1 MVVVPPHCS
10 CRPPRRCRPSSP
22 LLSSLVLVVVL
33 VIHGLC
39 PLPAVGRPSG
49 FCRLCRALL
58 GLSSRLPPRF
68 LTPFLVFLVV
78 SGAPLVAFVS
88 AHCGSGIV
96 LVVLVLPGIVWS
108 RLGALGLL
116 WRWWRWS
123 CHCHHLRCCG
133 GSRGGGGSFASPSPA
148 CSLVLLLL
156 HWYSSCCGIVPC
168 RRFRHSCPPGGVI
181 PVFPGLVLSLLL
193 VVRSISVVA
202 ERRHRHCGGRSTLL
216 GISIIEIP
224 EIEHKIC

>member
-10 CRPPRRCRPSSP
+10 CRPPCRCRPSSP

-39 PLPAVGRPSG
+39 PLPAIGHPSG

-68 LTPFLVFLVV
+68 LTPFLVFLVM

-123 CHCHHLRCCG
+123 CHRRHLRRCG
-133 GSRGGGGSFASPSPA
+133 GSHGGGGSFASPSPA

-156 HWYSSCCGIVPC
+156 LVLLPLRHRPLPLFSSFLSSWWHHSRVSW
-168 RRFRHSCPPGGVI
+168 SCP
-181 PVFPGLVLSLLL
+181 
-193 VVRSISVVA
+193 VA
-202 ERRHRHCGGRSTLL
+202 LIGCS
-216 GISIIEIP
+216 
-224 EIEHKIC
+224 